1 MEQGGRGGGTEIR
14 TTMAPSGRRRSAGGS
29 GEVRECCGLPWYT
42 AAIMASMTEADIFSR
57 VIDPSN
63 PTLTAEAAKALL
75 DLGYSEMDHRRMAEL
90 ARKSN
95 EGMLSDEERREFEG
109 YVFVGDILAML
120 KSKAR
125 LSLRK
130 QSPAA

>member
-1 MEQGGRGGGTEIR
+1 
-14 TTMAPSGRRRSAGGS
+14 MAYYF
-29 GEVRECCGLPWYT
+29 L
-42 AAIMASMTEADIFSR
+42 MATVTKVDIFSR

-63 PTLTAEAAKALL
+63 PTLTPEAAKGILQ
-75 DLGYSEMDHRRMAEL
+75 LGYSEADHARMAQL

-95 EGMLSDEERREFEG
+95 EGLLTDDERAEFEG
-109 YVFVGDILAML
+109 YVFVGDILSLL

-125 LSLRK
+125 LSLSH

>member
-1 MEQGGRGGGTEIR
+1 M
-14 TTMAPSGRRRSAGGS
+14 PSA
-29 GEVRECCGLPWYT
+29 
-42 AAIMASMTEADIFSR
+42 TEADIFSR

-63 PTLTAEAAKALL
+63 PTLTVDAAKALL
-75 DLGYSEMDHRRMAEL
+75 ELGYSEADHHRMAAL

-95 EGMLSDEERREFEG
+95 DGTLSDEERREFEG
-109 YVFVGDILAML
+109 YVFVGDILSML

-130 QSPAA
+130 HSPAA

>member
-1 MEQGGRGGGTEIR
+1 
-14 TTMAPSGRRRSAGGS
+14 
-29 GEVRECCGLPWYT
+29 
-42 AAIMASMTEADIFSR
+42 MASMTEADIFSR